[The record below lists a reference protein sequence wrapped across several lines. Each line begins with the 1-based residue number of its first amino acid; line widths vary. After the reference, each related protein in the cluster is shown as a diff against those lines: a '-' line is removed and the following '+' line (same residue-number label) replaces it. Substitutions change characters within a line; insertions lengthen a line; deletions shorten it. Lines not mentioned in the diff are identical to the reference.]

1 MARLAAA
8 RPATVARLAVV
19 ARIGSVLLTGAG
31 ATTATVGA
39 AVATATPAAAS
50 TILLISPSSIEP
62 GFAITIDATCGDNV
76 NPAVVTSNVF
86 GTITLVPENR
96 RLRTSVTIPR
106 QTLPGT
112 YTATLSCASGQ
123 VATNKFSVL
132 NGSQPATQNPNP
144 TIGPATG
151 GGDMSATAGARLAM
165 YGGLGA
171 VGLGL
176 LVWIFSAVRRRSAP
190 HT

>member
-8 RPATVARLAVV
+8 RPVTIARLAVV
-19 ARIGSVLLTGAG
+19 ARIGSMLLTGVG
-31 ATTATVGA
+31 ATAATVGA

-50 TILLISPSSIEP
+50 TILLITPSSIEP

-106 QTLPGT
+106 QTVPGT

-132 NGSQPATQNPNP
+132 NGSQSATPNPNP

-171 VGLGL
+171 VGVGL
-176 LVWIFSAVRRRSAP
+176 LVWIVSAVRRRSAP
-190 HT
+190 HM